1 MSNAQTNI
9 TFLSRISA
17 AMKADVLSNIANH
30 YGITNQQAENEVIDE
45 DAENI
50 MEYITGSHRS
60 AIHLIYKKV
69 MGNA

>member
-9 TFLSRISA
+9 TFLSRISS

-30 YGITNQQAENEVIDE
+30 YGITNEQAEEEVIDGE
-45 DAENI
+45 AENI
-50 MEYITGSHRS
+50 MEYITGPQRS

-69 MGNA
+69 MA